1 MSTKYGCKLSPLI
14 INQVSIQK
22 QMYKQCLYFQSQMQT
37 SISVNPTEISR
48 SVTKF
53 EISQFLSDCNKIFS
67 NSKFNLLY
75 AEKKFRICYK
85 STLEKINY
93 NLENV
98 QTIKSN
104 FNHSH

>member
-1 MSTKYGCKLSPLI
+1 MSTKYECKLLPLI

-22 QMYKQCLYFQSQMQT
+22 QMYKQCLYFQMQT
-37 SISVNPTEISR
+37 STSVNPTENSR

-53 EISQFLSDCNKIFS
+53 GISQFLSDFNKIFS

-93 NLENV
+93 NPENCSDC
-98 QTIKSN
+98 TKLSN
-104 FNHSH
+104 